1 MQFSLR
7 ALLVLTAYLAASTQ
21 LFLWFEEPGLFY
33 ILLVAAAIMIAIGWL
48 KRRRGILIGGIVGL
62 VIVVAMAPLLLTV
75 AVGNGRSQVEIL
87 VKVVDSDTRR
97 PIAFAR
103 VEIEGGAFGASL
115 SSSTLSNN
123 KGIAWFTSEFPWSS
137 RTGLLIE
144 RAFVYAGGHALR
156 IDADGYRP
164 IEAMF
169 YAYTNATWPLNSTRA
184 PDIVVPL
191 ERVDFTETQTSLPE
205 P

>member
-1 MQFSLR
+1 M
-7 ALLVLTAYLAASTQ
+7 AASTQ
-21 LFLWFEEPGLFY
+21 LFIWYEEPALFF
-33 ILLVAAAIMIAIGWL
+33 ILLVAAGFVTAMGWL
-48 KRRRGILIGGIVGL
+48 KHRRGLLLGGIVGL

-75 AVGNGRSQVEIL
+75 AVGDGRSQVEIR
-87 VKVVDSDTRR
+87 VKVVDSDTRQ

-123 KGIAWFTSEFPWSS
+123 NGIAWFTSEFPWSS

-144 RAFVYAGGHALR
+144 RAYVYAGGYALR

-164 IEAMF
+164 VEAMF
-169 YAYTNATWPLNSTRA
+169 DAYTNATWPLNTTRA

-191 ERVDFTETQTSLPE
+191 ERVDIADTQNSMPE